1 MAKDFFFQVSKLWE
15 NINDI
20 IHMSLGTPKE
30 EDEMSIFGEKY
41 KYANDIVD
49 ENYKHT
55 IQV

>member
-1 MAKDFFFQVSKLWE
+1 ML
-15 NINDI
+15 
-20 IHMSLGTPKE
+20 LGIPRE

-49 ENYKHT
+49 ESYKHT